1 MDDPSYRFA
10 RENIAAALDAK
21 SRARNSSASL
31 ASGAAAAWCAHRRTK
46 SAPASSFRGVFLSR
60 PPISAERLSDRIRRI
75 IIEQSRRANVGHIGS
90 SLSIADVVGTLYSG
104 VLLGNGPDDPER
116 ERFVL
121 SKGHA
126 CLAAY
131 AALHEI
137 GEITSADLDTFCA
150 EGSTLGTHPEHVLR
164 GIDFSTGSLGH
175 GLSIAT
181 GSALAARI
189 AGSERRTFVVMSD
202 AECNEGS
209 VWEAIMFAA
218 HHGLGRL
225 IVIVDV
231 NGQQALGYTRDVL
244 DLSPLKL
251 RWSAFG
257 WDAHEV
263 DGHDHDALAASIAG
277 FGAVDD
283 KPHVLLARTT
293 FGHGISFMERKLA
306 WHYLP
311 MNSEQYSS
319 ALIELD
325 SLEKDHARRIAR

>member
-1 MDDPSYRFA
+1 
-10 RENIAAALDAK
+10 
-21 SRARNSSASL
+21 
-31 ASGAAAAWCAHRRTK
+31 
-46 SAPASSFRGVFLSR
+46 
-60 PPISAERLSDRIRRI
+60 
-75 IIEQSRRANVGHIGS
+75 VGHIGS
-90 SLSIADVVGTLYSG
+90 SLSVADIVGTLYAA
-104 VLLGNGPDDPER
+104 VLRGHGPDDPNR

-137 GEITSADLDTFCA
+137 GEISDAELNSFCA
-150 EGSTLGTHPEHVLR
+150 EGSQLGTHPEHVLR

-181 GSALAARI
+181 GSALGARI
-189 AGSERRTFVVMSD
+189 AGNDRRTFVVMSD

-218 HHGLGRL
+218 HHRLGRL
-225 IVIVDV
+225 IAIVDV

-244 DLSPLKL
+244 DLSPLES

-257 WDAHEV
+257 WDAHDL
-263 DGHDHDALAASIAG
+263 DGHDHEALSTVIASFESA
-277 FGAVDD
+277 DD

-293 FGHGISFMERKLA
+293 FGRGVSFMESEIA

-311 MNSEQYSS
+311 MSAEQYST
-319 ALIELD
+319 ALREL
-325 SLEKDHARRIAR
+325 EAFETVRAQARVAG